1 MENILLRVR
10 RGNFVAGGV
19 KLGLAQHTLVLALN
33 CLGRDIFSHSNCQ
46 VVAIAFQTASSVMDV
61 AI

>member
-1 MENILLRVR
+1 MGNILWRVR

-19 KLGLAQHTLVLALN
+19 KLGLAQLALN
-33 CLGRDIFSHSNCQ
+33 WLVRDIFSHSNCQ
-46 VVAIAFQTASSVMDV
+46 VVAIAFQAASSVMDV